1 MVSQWWERSVEDREA
16 HTFDVRFI
24 GSQGGRVEKA
34 AESVRSFRQEQARN
48 CFLILSPSSPS
59 TRPTTRF
66 EEYRKRRRNNAFRP
80 RCLLQSR
87 TRGNRHFF
95 RRVVAS
101 CVERSKSRLLP
112 RRPSTKI
119 PRRKRRFSTSLL
131 SQPILALLLLL
142 LFHRP
147 RASINIYMRTR
158 RIEGFVNR
166 VSIFHTLSELSFP
179 IIPREICI
187 LPPFPGAERERAT
200 YREWRAHTRARKAA
214 RNLNGFRG

>member
-1 MVSQWWERSVEDREA
+1 M
-16 HTFDVRFI
+16 
-24 GSQGGRVEKA
+24 
-34 AESVRSFRQEQARN
+34 
-48 CFLILSPSSPS
+48 
-59 TRPTTRF
+59 
-66 EEYRKRRRNNAFRP
+66 
-80 RCLLQSR
+80 QSR

-147 RASINIYMRTR
+147 RVSINIYIYAYAKNR
-158 RIEGFVNR
+158 RICKSSFR

-200 YREWRAHTRARKAA
+200 AAYREWRAHTRARKAA

>member
-34 AESVRSFRQEQARN
+34 AESVRSFRQKL
-48 CFLILSPSSPS
+48 FSDIILLLPPS

-66 EEYRKRRRNNAFRP
+66 EEYRERRRNNAFRP

-147 RASINIYMRTR
+147 YVSINIYMRTR